1 MKNIYLLISF
11 FMLSFNSSAQTKIEI
26 FDPSFLELID
36 STSQLELLADGMKW
50 AEGPDWD
57 GKNNRLLF
65 SDPALNTIF
74 SWDEKNGK
82 EVFLHPSGFDGD
94 GHYSDEPGTNGL
106 LINKFGKLIACDHG
120 NRRIAVIDL
129 DNKTKNLFAGN
140 WDGKRFNSPNDIC
153 EHPAGYYFFTDPP
166 YGLPHR
172 EKDTLNKEIP
182 FNGVYC
188 LTDDGRVSLLID
200 HLDRP
205 NGIALSPKAEQLFVA
220 LSDGN
225 NPYIMRYVLN
235 GKSIQDE
242 GTVFFDFKKHFP
254 NESMAADG
262 IKINKQ
268 GDVFA
273 AAGKSIV
280 VINKQ
285 GSPIGRI
292 HTGNPTANC
301 AFGDDGYLYITAK
314 DKLMRVKLKSI
325 D

>member
-1 MKNIYLLISF
+1 
-11 FMLSFNSSAQTKIEI
+11 MLSFNSSAQTKIEI
-26 FDPSFLELID
+26 LDPSFLKLID
-36 STSQLELLADGMKW
+36 STSQVEILADGMKW
-50 AEGPDWD
+50 AEGPVWD
-57 GKNNRLLF
+57 GKNKRLLF

-82 EVFLHPSGFDGD
+82 EVFLHPSGFDGK
-94 GHYSDEPGTNGL
+94 GRYSDEPGTNGL

-120 NRRIAVIDL
+120 NRRIASIDL
-129 DNKTKNLFAGN
+129 DKKTKNSVASK
-140 WDGKRFNSPNDIC
+140 WERKRFNSPNDIC

-166 YGLPHR
+166 YGLPDR
-172 EKDTLNKEIP
+172 EKDSVNKEIP

-188 LTDDGRVSLLID
+188 LAADGRVSLLID
-200 HLDRP
+200 DLDRP
-205 NGIALSPKAEQLFVA
+205 NGIALSPNAERLFVA

-225 NPYIMRYVLN
+225 NPYIMCYGLN
-235 GKSIQDE
+235 GKHVQDK
-242 GTVFFDFKKHFP
+242 GTVFFDFRQHFP
-254 NESMAADG
+254 NELMAADG

-280 VINKQ
+280 VINKH
-285 GSPIGRI
+285 GDVIGRI
-292 HTGNPTANC
+292 HTGIPTANC

-314 DKLMRVKLKSI
+314 DKLMRVRLKSL